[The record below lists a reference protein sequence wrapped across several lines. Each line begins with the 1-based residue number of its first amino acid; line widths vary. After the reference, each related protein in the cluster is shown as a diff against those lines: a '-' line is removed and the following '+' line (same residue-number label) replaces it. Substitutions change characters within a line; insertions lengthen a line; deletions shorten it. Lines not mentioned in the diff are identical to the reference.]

1 MTEFLLF
8 LKSIPF
14 HAPPL
19 FVTDL
24 ISFFFLLK
32 VFNLHVGGRKQR
44 AVKLFTIGSFSII
57 QSVFVFLLSDSSLTL
72 LARIVVFSIYS
83 AFFVFAMSLLIHL
96 NAKHFPLYKIMML
109 SILILHLNILVE
121 MISGFFLLLIVLI
134 TNRGDILPISNAF
147 APLFFYLFDALLLFG
162 TFVILL
168 RTRFYN
174 YLYEIFEQRSLC
186 IKLCWVAAVIQ
197 IASYSLLH
205 AMKNTLYWSLA
216 ISGIIVISFLLC
228 LFLIAVYSKNLSKT
242 LELKQ
247 SRLLLLQQQAYMKQL
262 EAIQN
267 ELRTIQHDHKN
278 LITGLYL
285 HAKDGDTKEIQR
297 YIEKFLLNMD
307 EGIQEQ
313 MKWSNQLTSIASPEL
328 KGLLLSKMLLAQ
340 QHDVFFNLEV
350 ATTVEEIKM
359 ATNDFIRCMGILL
372 DNAVE
377 AAQCEDENR
386 RVDILFY
393 KEEDKLTLV
402 VKNPCQEK
410 VNLAKIRNRGV
421 STKGSGRGL
430 GLSIYQEVVQK
441 YNNIL
446 SETKQQNGEFIQ
458 ELAIFD
464 T

>member
-1 MTEFLLF
+1 M
-8 LKSIPF
+8 
-14 HAPPL
+14 
-19 FVTDL
+19 
-24 ISFFFLLK
+24 K
-32 VFNLHVGGRKQR
+32 V
-44 AVKLFTIGSFSII
+44 
-57 QSVFVFLLSDSSLTL
+57 SSK
-72 LARIVVFSIYS
+72 Y
-83 AFFVFAMSLLIHL
+83 
-96 NAKHFPLYKIMML
+96 
-109 SILILHLNILVE
+109 IL
-121 MISGFFLLLIVLI
+121 
-134 TNRGDILPISNAF
+134 R
-147 APLFFYLFDALLLFG
+147 
-162 TFVILL
+162 
-168 RTRFYN
+168 
-174 YLYEIFEQRSLC
+174 
-186 IKLCWVAAVIQ
+186 
-197 IASYSLLH
+197 
-205 AMKNTLYWSLA
+205 
-216 ISGIIVISFLLC
+216 
-228 LFLIAVYSKNLSKT
+228 
-242 LELKQ
+242 
-247 SRLLLLQQQAYMKQL
+247 
-262 EAIQN
+262 
-267 ELRTIQHDHKN
+267 
-278 LITGLYL
+278 
-285 HAKDGDTKEIQR
+285 DGDTKEIQR

-441 YNNIL
+441 YSNIL

-464 T
+464 S